1 MGEPRTLRDVLQ
13 QFDSVI
19 APAGATKSKIDRQA
33 LKERLDIVERRCQQ
47 QYIIWL
53 STLAIA
59 FIFAVLVVW
68 LLLDNPK
75 HAVAVIGAT
84 GLTVGTI
91 LPKLRQVERE
101 ISRIR
106 LFSALA
112 VSVSDDQLPPM
123 VKVLVNKL

>member
-1 MGEPRTLRDVLQ
+1 MGEPHTLRDVLQ
-13 QFDSVI
+13 QFDSVT

-33 LKERLDIVERRCQQ
+33 LKERLDVVERRCQQ

-53 STLAIA
+53 SILAIA

-84 GLTVGTI
+84 GFTVGTI

-106 LFSALA
+106 LFSALV

>member
-1 MGEPRTLRDVLQ
+1 MGEPHTLRDVLQ
-13 QFDSVI
+13 QFESVT
-19 APAGATKSKIDRQA
+19 APAGSTRSTIDRQA
-33 LKERLDIVERRCQQ
+33 LKERLDVVERRCQQ

-53 STLAIA
+53 SILATA
-59 FIFAVLVVW
+59 FIFAVIVVW

-84 GLTVGTI
+84 GLTVGAI

-106 LFSALA
+106 LFSALLA
-112 VSVSDDQLPPM
+112 SVSDTQLPPII
-123 VKVLVNKL
+123 KALVNKL